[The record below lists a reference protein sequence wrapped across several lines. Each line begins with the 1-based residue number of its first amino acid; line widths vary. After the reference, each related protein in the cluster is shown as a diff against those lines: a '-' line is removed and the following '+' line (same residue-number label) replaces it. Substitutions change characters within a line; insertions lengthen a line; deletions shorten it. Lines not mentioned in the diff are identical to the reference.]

1 MINFHLYCNN
11 KHWFCHENRKKNYP
25 KVYLEQFK
33 FKIKNKKVINFI
45 DVELDLDTNDSDDS
59 NGSNFE

>member
-1 MINFHLYCNN
+1 MKI
-11 KHWFCHENRKKNYP
+11 EKKNYP